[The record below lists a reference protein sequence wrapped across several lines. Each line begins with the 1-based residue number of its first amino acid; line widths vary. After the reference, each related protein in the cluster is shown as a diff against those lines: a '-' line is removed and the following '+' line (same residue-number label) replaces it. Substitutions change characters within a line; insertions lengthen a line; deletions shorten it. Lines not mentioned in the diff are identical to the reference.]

1 MTVKEPDKEIEIK
14 RLWWHSRRGML
25 ELDVLLIPFIEDVYS
40 TLTDEQQARHR
51 ELLECEDPD
60 LFMWFTTKERP
71 IDPAMGQ
78 AVDLVLAS
86 VKPEA
91 R

>member
-1 MTVKEPDKEIEIK
+1 MTIKESAKEIEYK

-25 ELDVLLIPFIEDVYS
+25 ELDVLLLPFLEDEYRN
-40 TLTDEQQARHR
+40 LNAKQQALHIA
-51 ELLECEDPD
+51 LLESEDPD

-71 IDPAMGQ
+71 IDPNIAS
-78 AVDLVLAS
+78 AVDLVLSLA
-86 VKPEA
+86 KPGA